1 MMHTKCPIVSSHILN
16 GEIKLTEER
25 KFTPRKPS
33 KLTTI
38 RNLSVDT
45 SGPIRIMGIVVDVSP
60 GLAVVQD
67 IYDDDV
73 KKAGKIQVSVEQSL
87 ELKKKYLIIG
97 EVTEKTTDDGKEL
110 RLNASLVHDIDTLDI
125 ALYKEVQ
132 DMEEKVTRTMS
143 G

>member
-1 MMHTKCPIVSSHILN
+1 MN
-16 GEIKLTEER
+16 GAIKLAEEKSFPR
-25 KFTPRKPS
+25 KKPS

-38 RNLSVDT
+38 RNLSADT
-45 SGPIRIMGIVVDVSP
+45 SGPVRIMGIVVDSSP
-60 GLAVVQD
+60 GFAVIQD

-73 KKAGKIQVSVEQSL
+73 KKAGKIQVSVEGSL
-87 ELKKKYLIIG
+87 ELSKKYLLIG

-110 RLNASLVHDIDTLDI
+110 RLNVSLVHDIDNLDL

-132 DMEEKVTRTMS
+132 DMEEKVTRTIS

>member
-1 MMHTKCPIVSSHILN
+1 M
-16 GEIKLTEER
+16 TEEKSFPR
-25 KFTPRKPS
+25 RKPS

-38 RNLSVDT
+38 RDLSPDT
-45 SGPIRIMGIVVDVSP
+45 SGPVRIMGIVVDVSP

-67 IYDDDV
+67 IYDDV
-73 KKAGKIQVSVEQSL
+73 KKAGKIQVSVEQPL
-87 ELKKKYLIIG
+87 ELSKKYLFIG

-110 RLNASLVHDIDTLDI
+110 RLNALIAHDIDALDI

-132 DMEEKVTRTMS
+132 ELEGKVTRTMS

>member
-1 MMHTKCPIVSSHILN
+1 VFELFRRLN
-16 GEIKLTEER
+16 GDTKLTEEKR
-25 KFTPRKPS
+25 FTPRKPS

-38 RNLSVDT
+38 RNLSADT
-45 SGPIRIMGIVVDVSP
+45 SGPVRIMGIVVDASP

-73 KKAGKIQVSVEQSL
+73 KKAGKIQVIVEESL

-110 RLNASLVHDIDTLDI
+110 RLNASLAHDIDTLDVT
-125 ALYKEVQ
+125 LYKEVQ
-132 DMEEKVTRTMS
+132 DLEGKVTRTMS